1 MDTSQIFNWLSH
13 NSHSKENFKGEIQ
26 EGITSWSP
34 GHSLFIHFLS
44 YFPLTLQTNKQTNL
58 PACLKKKKEFWG
70 QIFFRFS
77 GDHATDA
84 KWAQRQELDGANF
97 TPWKGF
103 WERRFLS
110 PYLVAIL

>member
-1 MDTSQIFNWLSH
+1 MVSRPFPFYPFSQLLPSNI
-13 NSHSKENFKGEIQ
+13 
-26 EGITSWSP
+26 
-34 GHSLFIHFLS
+34 
-44 YFPLTLQTNKQTNL
+44 TNKQTNKL
-58 PACLKKKKEFWG
+58 PLIFKKKKEFWG
-70 QIFFRFS
+70 QIIFRFS